1 MSKHPSSTHRLSPAT
16 MFRRGF
22 FLMFTL
28 GLIASFALMLV
39 AATQTRQLESSG
51 TVRIELAS
59 LVFFTSTRTIGA
71 GYSSAELVPGF
82 GVAVLLLV
90 LPTIYAVV
98 AYQRARAHPAAR
110 AEPLGA

>member
-1 MSKHPSSTHRLSPAT
+1 MSKRAPSKHRLSPAT

-28 GLIASFALMLV
+28 GLITSFVLMLV

-90 LPTIYAVV
+90 LPTVYAVL
-98 AYQRARAHPAAR
+98 AYRQARAHPAATV
-110 AEPLGA
+110 EPLRS